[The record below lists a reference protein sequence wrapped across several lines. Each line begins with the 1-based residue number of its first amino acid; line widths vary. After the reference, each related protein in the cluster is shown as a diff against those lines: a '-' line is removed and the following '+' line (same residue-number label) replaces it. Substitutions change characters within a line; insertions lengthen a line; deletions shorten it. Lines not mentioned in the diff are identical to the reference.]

1 MGKKKAE
8 ILMGQ
13 KQNFLDGCQANHIPA
28 GLATTI
34 FDLLTHFANYG
45 FNKSHSAAYAL
56 VAWQTAYLKAHYPSE
71 FMAAML
77 TSVMDTQK
85 VPHYIELCRRMNIRI
100 LPPDI
105 NASDAHFTVDG
116 EAIRFGLA
124 AVRNVGENALAD
136 VVRVRREG
144 GPFKDLLDFCSRV
157 DMRVINKRVIESLI
171 KCGAFDS
178 TGARRTQLLAVLD
191 QAVAEAQQAQKDNQS
206 GQLGL
211 FSEEALQIY
220 KQAFNMA
227 LEQKNWHAMHVAFFD
242 MMIETTFNDKESM
255 IEREM
260 DILMSDA
267 IPDTIVN
274 TQFARCL
281 IRGVRAWNNGQSDS
295 SLVYFK
301 HLLDIA
307 QQQEKPGQKRI
318 SLITA
323 NHYIAFWYLAHN
335 RLLESIEVLK
345 TLEKLSKEDNNALS
359 LLDTYKNLSQFYR
372 VLQNQEMAEHYHL
385 LYLEGKDELV
395 NKRKLGSAKEAQFL
409 YELNKKNEQVRDMAR
424 REQMK
429 SRVMWGAL
437 ITAIVLLMLLV
448 MLWVNNRRIKE
459 RNRQLYNKSLEML
472 RADEEKRELIER
484 LQLSMPIEDEPKSP
498 YAPNETP
505 QREGKLSSAR
515 QSDILHRVFM
525 VMETSDEI
533 FSPDFSLPRLAEL
546 VGDTRNNVSEA
557 INLRYQGNF
566 NALVNEYRVK
576 EACRRINDRT
586 QWSDYTLEAI
596 GQSVGF
602 KSRSTFWTTFK
613 EIVGLTPGAYQR
625 MHH

>member
-1 MGKKKAE
+1 M
-8 ILMGQ
+8 
-13 KQNFLDGCQANHIPA
+13 
-28 GLATTI
+28 
-34 FDLLTHFANYG
+34 
-45 FNKSHSAAYAL
+45 
-56 VAWQTAYLKAHYPSE
+56 VA
-71 FMAAML
+71 
-77 TSVMDTQK
+77 
-85 VPHYIELCRRMNIRI
+85 C
-100 LPPDI
+100 
-105 NASDAHFTVDG
+105 
-116 EAIRFGLA
+116 
-124 AVRNVGENALAD
+124 
-136 VVRVRREG
+136 
-144 GPFKDLLDFCSRV
+144 
-157 DMRVINKRVIESLI
+157 
-171 KCGAFDS
+171 
-178 TGARRTQLLAVLD
+178 
-191 QAVAEAQQAQKDNQS
+191 QAVAATNDVAISLYNRWERLPSEQLMKMGEQYRCITRQPDSALVCFSIVANRYYQGHRNHDDIKYAIEAMTHIAWLYKQDFYDYTKAVNYNLQAKELAEKHQSLDYMPFILINQADIQKNS
-206 GQLGL
+206 EAFVNNNK
-211 FSEEALQIY
+211 FSEEALYIY
-220 KQAFNMA
+220 RQAFNMA

-281 IRGVRAWNNGQSDS
+281 IRGVRAWNNDQPDS
-295 SLVYFK
+295 ALIYLK

-345 TLEKLSKEDNNALS
+345 TLEKLSKEDKNAPS
-359 LLDTYKNLSQFYR
+359 LLSVYQNLSHFYGIQ
-372 VLQNQEMAEHYHL
+372 QNHEMAEHYHL

-409 YELNKKNEQVRDMAR
+409 YELNKKNEEVREMAH
-424 REQMK
+424 REQVK
-429 SRVMWGAL
+429 NRVMWGAL
-437 ITAIVLLMLLV
+437 IIAIVLLTLLV
-448 MLWVNNRRIKE
+448 LLWLNNRRIRE
-459 RNRQLYNKSLEML
+459 HNRQLYNKSLEML

-498 YAPNETP
+498 YAPDETP
-505 QREGKLSSAR
+505 QREGKLSAAR

-625 MHH
+625 QSN

>member
-1 MGKKKAE
+1 MQTRLK
-8 ILMGQ
+8 IL
-13 KQNFLDGCQANHIPA
+13 A
-28 GLATTI
+28 
-34 FDLLTHFANYG
+34 LL
-45 FNKSHSAAYAL
+45 L
-56 VAWQTAYLKAHYPSE
+56 VAMVA
-71 FMAAML
+71 
-77 TSVMDTQK
+77 
-85 VPHYIELCRRMNIRI
+85 C
-100 LPPDI
+100 
-105 NASDAHFTVDG
+105 
-116 EAIRFGLA
+116 
-124 AVRNVGENALAD
+124 
-136 VVRVRREG
+136 
-144 GPFKDLLDFCSRV
+144 
-157 DMRVINKRVIESLI
+157 
-171 KCGAFDS
+171 
-178 TGARRTQLLAVLD
+178 
-191 QAVAEAQQAQKDNQS
+191 QAVAATNDVAISLYNRWERLPSEQLMKMGEQYRCITRQPDSALVCFSIVANRYYQGHRNHDDIKYAIEAMTHIAWLYKQDFYDYTKAVNYNLQAKELAEKHQSLDYMPFILINQADIQKNS
-206 GQLGL
+206 EAFVNNNI

-625 MHH
+625 QSN

>member
-1 MGKKKAE
+1 MQTRLK
-8 ILMGQ
+8 IL
-13 KQNFLDGCQANHIPA
+13 A
-28 GLATTI
+28 
-34 FDLLTHFANYG
+34 LL
-45 FNKSHSAAYAL
+45 L
-56 VAWQTAYLKAHYPSE
+56 VAMVA
-71 FMAAML
+71 
-77 TSVMDTQK
+77 
-85 VPHYIELCRRMNIRI
+85 C
-100 LPPDI
+100 
-105 NASDAHFTVDG
+105 
-116 EAIRFGLA
+116 
-124 AVRNVGENALAD
+124 
-136 VVRVRREG
+136 
-144 GPFKDLLDFCSRV
+144 
-157 DMRVINKRVIESLI
+157 
-171 KCGAFDS
+171 
-178 TGARRTQLLAVLD
+178 
-191 QAVAEAQQAQKDNQS
+191 QAVAATNDVAISLYNRWERLPSEQLMKMGEQYRCITRQPDSALVCFSIVANRYYQGHRNHDDIKYAIEAMTHIAWLYKQDFYDYTKAVNYNLQAKELAEKHQSLDYMPFILINQADIQKNS
-206 GQLGL
+206 EAFVNNNI

-395 NKRKLGSAKEAQFL
+395 YKRKLGSAKEAQFL

-625 MHH
+625 QSN

>member
-1 MGKKKAE
+1 M
-8 ILMGQ
+8 
-13 KQNFLDGCQANHIPA
+13 
-28 GLATTI
+28 
-34 FDLLTHFANYG
+34 
-45 FNKSHSAAYAL
+45 
-56 VAWQTAYLKAHYPSE
+56 VA
-71 FMAAML
+71 
-77 TSVMDTQK
+77 
-85 VPHYIELCRRMNIRI
+85 C
-100 LPPDI
+100 
-105 NASDAHFTVDG
+105 
-116 EAIRFGLA
+116 
-124 AVRNVGENALAD
+124 
-136 VVRVRREG
+136 
-144 GPFKDLLDFCSRV
+144 
-157 DMRVINKRVIESLI
+157 
-171 KCGAFDS
+171 
-178 TGARRTQLLAVLD
+178 
-191 QAVAEAQQAQKDNQS
+191 QAVAATNDVAISLYNRWERLPSEQLMKMGEQYRCITRQPDSALVCFSIVANRYYQGHRNHDDIKYAIEAMTHIAWLYKQDFYDYTKAVNYNLQAKELAEKHQSLDYMPFILINQADIQKNS
-206 GQLGL
+206 EAFVNNNI

-372 VLQNQEMAEHYHL
+372 VLQNQELAEHYHL

-409 YELNKKNEQVRDMAR
+409 YELNKKNEEVRDMAH
-424 REQMK
+424 REQVKNRM
-429 SRVMWGAL
+429 MWGAL

-505 QREGKLSSAR
+505 QREGKLSAAR

-625 MHH
+625 QSN

>member
-1 MGKKKAE
+1 MQTRLK
-8 ILMGQ
+8 IL
-13 KQNFLDGCQANHIPA
+13 A
-28 GLATTI
+28 
-34 FDLLTHFANYG
+34 LL
-45 FNKSHSAAYAL
+45 L
-56 VAWQTAYLKAHYPSE
+56 VAMVA
-71 FMAAML
+71 
-77 TSVMDTQK
+77 
-85 VPHYIELCRRMNIRI
+85 C
-100 LPPDI
+100 
-105 NASDAHFTVDG
+105 
-116 EAIRFGLA
+116 
-124 AVRNVGENALAD
+124 
-136 VVRVRREG
+136 
-144 GPFKDLLDFCSRV
+144 
-157 DMRVINKRVIESLI
+157 
-171 KCGAFDS
+171 
-178 TGARRTQLLAVLD
+178 
-191 QAVAEAQQAQKDNQS
+191 QAVAATNDVAISLYNRWERLPSEQLMKMGEQYRSVSRQPDSALVCFSIVANRYYQGHHNHDDIEKAIEAMTHIAWLYKQDFYDYTKAVNYNLQAKELAEKHQSLDYMPFILINQADIQKNS
-206 GQLGL
+206 EAFVNNNI

-267 IPDTIVN
+267 VPDTIVN
-274 TQFARCL
+274 TQYARCL
-281 IRGVRAWNNGQSDS
+281 IRGVRAWNNDQPDS
-295 SLVYFK
+295 ALIYLK

-625 MHH
+625 QSN